1 MYTDY
6 KYHFTY
12 QVLYILSLIY
22 VKLYRPAGDIFDD
35 LGEKI
40 GESYGNTN
48 MDYLGLVLFGVVTK
62 VTYGM
67 ICNSLEEGL

>member
-1 MYTDY
+1 
-6 KYHFTY
+6 
-12 QVLYILSLIY
+12 
-22 VKLYRPAGDIFDD
+22 